1 MYRSW
6 IQTNIRSVAVLAI
19 AVSLLTTG
27 CVATKY
33 PEISSSSDAGSDQ
46 YDYIIGAGDTLDIF
60 VWGYE
65 DLSVSVPVRPDGKIT
80 TRLVED
86 LTASGKTPT
95 QLARDIEKRYES
107 YVKRPVVTVTVNK
120 FVGTTNQQIKVVGA
134 GFQPRTVPY
143 AQNMTLLDL
152 MISIG
157 GIGEFSNGNRS
168 VLIRTVGTER
178 MTYGVRLE
186 DLLSKGDVTA
196 DFKLRPGDIV
206 MVPQSWF

>member
-1 MYRSW
+1 MHQRW
-6 IQTNIRSVAVLAI
+6 NKIKLCAFITLVVAAC
-19 AVSLLTTG
+19 TG
-27 CVATKY
+27 CMSTKY
-33 PEISSSSDAGSDQ
+33 PEITSDAEIGSEL
-46 YDYIIGAGDTLDIF
+46 YNYIIGAGDQLDIF

-65 DLSVSVPVRPDGKIT
+65 DLSVTVPVRPDGKIT

-86 LTASGKTPT
+86 LAASGKTPT

-107 YVKRPVVTVTVNK
+107 YVKRPVVTVTVNQ
-120 FVGTTNQQIKVVGA
+120 FVGTLNQQIRVVGA

-152 MISIG
+152 MIAIG

-168 VLIRTVGTER
+168 VLIRYVGAEKK
-178 MTYGVRLE
+178 TYGVRLE
-186 DLLSKGDVTA
+186 DLLSKGDVSA